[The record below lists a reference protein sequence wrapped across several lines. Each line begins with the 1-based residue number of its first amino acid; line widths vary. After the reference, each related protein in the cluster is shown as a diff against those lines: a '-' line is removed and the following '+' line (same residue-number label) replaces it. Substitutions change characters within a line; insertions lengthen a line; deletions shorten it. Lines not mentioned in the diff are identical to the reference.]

1 MAGAADGKAYDLGPS
16 SVVKVERKLAR
27 PHETKRVVYR
37 ARLPNGDPSKEF
49 ATGPS
54 QQVRRIDE
62 HTAEIT
68 VRAVRPETDLGD
80 SAQDRPAGAAEL
92 QPNGFLQ
99 SDDPEV
105 VAMAGAIAP
114 DEKSPW
120 LIACA
125 LERNV
130 STSLRTR
137 DFSAAVATAADVAR
151 SREGDCTEHA
161 VLLAALCRA
170 RGIPARVAI
179 GLVHFEPVGG
189 FAYHMW
195 TEVWID
201 QRWIALDGTL
211 GRGGIGGAH
220 LKITDSNLE
229 GSESLSAFLPVFKL
243 LGQLQ
248 LEILEVDEG

>member
-1 MAGAADGKAYDLGPS
+1 MNNHRGSSPVHSNATSVNRFEAGTFPAA
-16 SVVKVERKLAR
+16 
-27 PHETKRVVYR
+27 
-37 ARLPNGDPSKEF
+37 
-49 ATGPS
+49 
-54 QQVRRIDE
+54 I
-62 HTAEIT
+62 
-68 VRAVRPETDLGD
+68 
-80 SAQDRPAGAAEL
+80 
-92 QPNGFLQ
+92 
-99 SDDPEV
+99 
-105 VAMAGAIAP
+105 
-114 DEKSPW
+114 
-120 LIACA
+120 
-125 LERNV
+125 
-130 STSLRTR
+130 
-137 DFSAAVATAADVAR
+137 ATAADVAR

-201 QRWIALDGTL
+201 QRWIALDATL
-211 GRGGIGGAH
+211 GQGGIGAGH

-248 LEILEVDEG
+248 LEILEVEGG